1 MRFRVLPWPICL
13 AHTFGIKLGYDA
25 DATADARRQV
35 IDFLALHGLTSTGPK
50 R

>member
-1 MRFRVLPWPICL
+1 MR
-13 AHTFGIKLGYDA
+13 LGYDA

-35 IDFLALHGLTSTGPK
+35 IAFLTAHGLISMSPS